1 MHKSEGHSTPYDDAF
16 KTMLEKFPQLIIPII
31 NEQFG
36 KDYALDEKVKLL
48 GQEIHSS
55 KDKKGAADSVL
66 CICEDIYHVECQSN
80 PDSTIAIRILE
91 YDFFI
96 ALRSPFLND
105 EDIYEL
111 RMPRSCVL
119 YLRHNSRTKDN
130 VDVKVW
136 LDNDEYF
143 LYTVPIIKVQ
153 TYTKEDIFRKNL
165 FMLLPFYIM
174 RYESEADDI
183 NQSKEMLHQLTNEYR
198 DIIRR
203 MEVAF
208 NAANDTEGRRLCV
221 ELQVVM
227 KKVSEYFFRNQ
238 EAAKTQIGGTIMG
251 GTCWKTFE
259 EECVERGLEQ
269 GLEQGLERGLEQGME
284 RGLEALRELVRDG
297 IITEEVAAAKLD
309 MTLDEYRDAIKR
321 LK

>member
-1 MHKSEGHSTPYDDAF
+1 MHKSEEYTTPYDDAF

-36 KDYALDEKVKLL
+36 KDYALDENVKLL
-48 GQEIHSS
+48 GQEIHGAG
-55 KDKKGAADSVL
+55 KQKGVADSVL
-66 CICEDIYHVECQSN
+66 SICEDIYHVECQSN
-80 PDSTIAIRILE
+80 PDNTIAIRILE

-96 ALRSPFLND
+96 ALRAPFLND
-105 EDIYEL
+105 DGIYEL
-111 RMPRSCVL
+111 SLPKSCAL
-119 YLRHNSRTKDN
+119 YLRHNSRTKDRMA
-130 VDVKVW
+130 VKVW
-136 LDNDEYF
+136 LNNEEYF
-143 LYTVPIIKVQ
+143 MYVVPIIKVQ
-153 TYTKEDIFRKNL
+153 TYTKEDIFKKNL

-174 RYESEADDI
+174 RYESEADNI
-183 NQSKEMLHQLTNEYR
+183 NQSKEKLHKLTNEYN

-227 KKVSEYFFRNQ
+227 KKVSEHFFRNQ
-238 EAAKTQIGGTIMG
+238 ETVKTQIGGTIMG

-269 GLEQGLERGLEQGME
+269 GMERGLEQGLV

-297 IITEEVAAAKLD
+297 IITEDVAAAKLD

-321 LK
+321 LN